1 MSTVFIPFWRLRQ
14 HAVAEEVVRGG
25 SRRRRTGESWSLATE
40 LVERLRPLL
49 VAEGLDPA
57 RQILV
62 EEAPDRDGFRLTQ
75 P

>member
-1 MSTVFIPFWRLRQ
+1 MITVFIPFWRLRQ

-25 SRRRRTGESWSLATE
+25 SRRRRRGEPWPLATE

-49 VAEGLDPA
+49 LAEGLDPA

-62 EEAPDRDGFRLTQ
+62 EEAADLDAFRLSQ